1 MNKFFVNHITN
12 SISNAEQYKSK
23 LPLEILSM
31 NGMSGKKTRHFY
43 NNMGEINDC
52 RYLEIGTWTGS
63 SICSFMYKNNI
74 TCVVNDNFS
83 QFNPNNNVKNIFINN
98 FNFYKGNNNA
108 QFIESDCWDLNPSKL
123 PKFNMYLYDGE
134 HSKESHYKALNHFL
148 PSLENTFIYIIDDW
162 NIQKIRDGT
171 LEAIENNKLN
181 IFYKK
186 EIRTSYDN
194 TQPVVCCENS
204 DWHNGICIFV
214 LEKKIIEI

>member
-1 MNKFFVNHITN
+1 MKNSFIKHITY
-12 SISNAEQYKSK
+12 SIENTENYKSK

-43 NNMGEINDC
+43 NNMGEMNDC

-63 SICSFMYKNNI
+63 SISSFMYKNTI
-74 TCVVNDNFS
+74 TCIVNDNFS
-83 QFNPNNNVKNIFINN
+83 QFNSNNDVKQKFLNN
-98 FNFYKGNNNA
+98 FNAYKGQNNA
-108 QFIESDCWDLNPSKL
+108 QFIESDCWNINPKTLS
-123 PKFNMYLYDGE
+123 KFNMYLYDGE

-148 PSLENTFIYIIDDW
+148 PCLENTFIYIIDDW
-162 NIQKIRDGT
+162 NIDKIREGT
-171 LEAIENNKLN
+171 LDAIKDNNL
-181 IFYKK
+181 IISYKK

-214 LEKKIIEI
+214 LEKKIIQI

>member
-1 MNKFFVNHITN
+1 MKNSFIKHIIY
-12 SISNAEQYKSK
+12 SIENAENYKSK

-43 NNMGEINDC
+43 NNMGEMNDC

-63 SICSFMYKNNI
+63 SISSFMYKNTM
-74 TCVVNDNFS
+74 TCIVNDNFS
-83 QFNPNNNVKNIFINN
+83 QFNSNNDVKQKFLNN
-98 FNFYKGNNNA
+98 FNAYKGQNNA
-108 QFIESDCWDLNPSKL
+108 QFIESDCWNINPKTLS
-123 PKFNMYLYDGE
+123 KFNMYLYDGE

-148 PSLENTFIYIIDDW
+148 PCLENTFIYIIDDW
-162 NIQKIRDGT
+162 NIDKIREGT
-171 LEAIENNKLN
+171 LDAIKDNNL
-181 IFYKK
+181 IISYKK

-214 LEKKIIEI
+214 LEKKIIQI

>member
-1 MNKFFVNHITN
+1 MKNNFIKHITY
-12 SISNAEQYKSK
+12 SIENAENYKSK

-43 NNMGEINDC
+43 NNMGEMNDC

-63 SICSFMYKNNI
+63 SISSFMYKNTM
-74 TCVVNDNFS
+74 TCIVNDNFS
-83 QFNPNNNVKNIFINN
+83 QFNSNNDVKQKFLNN
-98 FNFYKGNNNA
+98 FNAYKGQNNA
-108 QFIESDCWDLNPSKL
+108 QFIESDCWNINPKTLS
-123 PKFNMYLYDGE
+123 KFNMYLYDGE

-148 PSLENTFIYIIDDW
+148 PCLENTFIYIIDDW
-162 NIQKIRDGT
+162 NIDKIREGT
-171 LEAIENNKLN
+171 LDAIKDNNL
-181 IFYKK
+181 IISYKK

-214 LEKKIIEI
+214 LEKKIIQI